1 MDGLYG
7 GLTSLTGLPRRFGD
21 TVSLDKDAPM
31 TPAEQNRVSFRDL
44 VLGGIGEVNMLQ
56 QNADKAVEILMTG
69 GEIGSA
75 EVLTAVQ
82 KADIAFK
89 LMMQIRNKLV
99 GAFQEIQNI
108 RV

>member
-1 MDGLYG
+1 
-7 GLTSLTGLPRRFGD
+7 
-21 TVSLDKDAPM
+21 M
-31 TPAEQNRVSFRDL
+31 TQAEQNQVSFRDL

-56 QNADKAVEILMTG
+56 QNADRAVEILMTG